1 MAMVDEVTET
11 HQDAIER
18 PPSDLSTV
26 ELNGQVPRHYKE
38 FLQAYRALLDSRGNI
53 SLKGEVSEPVP
64 AGSGR
69 KRVGIGCRRGHWW
82 PGFSSWP
89 LRGSRTE
96 ALEPGRFRS
105 RSWVR
110 GRSGLAAFYWVANE
124 YILSS
129 ISPRG
134 NQSRDLPVSG

>member
-53 SLKGEVSEPVP
+53 SLKGEVSERRASRFRAE
-64 AGSGR
+64 AGRYRMSTR
-69 KRVGIGCRRGHWW
+69 ALVAWILELAAE
-82 PGFSSWP
+82 GFS
-89 LRGSRTE
+89 
-96 ALEPGRFRS
+96 
-105 RSWVR
+105 
-110 GRSGLAAFYWVANE
+110 
-124 YILSS
+124 
-129 ISPRG
+129 
-134 NQSRDLPVSG
+134 D